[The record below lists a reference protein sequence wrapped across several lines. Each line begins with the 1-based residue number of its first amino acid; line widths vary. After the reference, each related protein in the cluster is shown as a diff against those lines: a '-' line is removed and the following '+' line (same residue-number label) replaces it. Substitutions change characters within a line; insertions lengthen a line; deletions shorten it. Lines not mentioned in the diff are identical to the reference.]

1 MTRVC
6 VTCGWFVLTGRERC
20 RCGGLAVSWQ
30 ATQRA
35 LGVDSFRRV
44 IDASP
49 ERRVRALAV
58 KR

>member
-6 VTCGWFVLTGRERC
+6 CSCGWLVLNGRERC
-20 RCGGLAVSWQ
+20 RCGGVAVSWR
-30 ATQRA
+30 AARKA

-44 IDASP
+44 IEASP
-49 ERRVRALAV
+49 SRRMRALAV